1 MSEKKESSIEFE
13 ETKEE
18 QKEQVSTDINPQDI
32 NKDPA
37 TYARQVA
44 AQRADEY
51 DKMAGFSVP
60 RDFVM
65 LPSKGMIY
73 PEGSPLHNME
83 EVEVRHL
90 TAADEDI
97 LTSRALLR
105 SGKAIDTMLSNVL
118 MNKSINVDE
127 LISGDKNAILTFLRI
142 TGYGPEYPVEIDCP
156 GCGDNI
162 KYEFDLSKLT
172 MRFLDVLPVASG
184 QNRFSFQ
191 LPSGLEIEFKLLN
204 SAEDAQITEEQEK
217 LKRTTNS
224 PLEKNVTTKYK
235 YQIVSVDNKED
246 KTFINNFV
254 NAMNLRDSRAFR
266 TYLEEIEPDVD
277 MKQDFKCRM
286 CGHTEEV
293 DIPVTV
299 GFFWPE
305 S

>member
-1 MSEKKESSIEFE
+1 MSESKTASIEFE
-13 ETKEE
+13 DEGKS
-18 QKEQVSTDINPQDI
+18 STEIDPTEINQNPE
-32 NKDPA
+32 A
-37 TYARQVA
+37 YARKIA
-44 AQRADEY
+44 AERATEY
-51 DKMAGFSVP
+51 DQMAGFSVP

-65 LPSKGMIY
+65 ITSKGRIY
-73 PEGSPLHNME
+73 TQSSPLHNVE

-118 MNKSINVDE
+118 MNKSINVEE

-156 GCGDNI
+156 SCGENI

-172 MRFLDVLPVASG
+172 MKFLDIEPTAAGENKFNFL
-184 QNRFSFQ
+184 
-191 LPSGLEIEFKLLN
+191 LPSGVEVDFKLLN
-204 SAEDAQITEEQEK
+204 SAEDAKITEEQDK

-224 PLEKNVTTKYK
+224 PLERNVTTKYK
-235 YQIVSVDNKED
+235 HQIIAVNGNEEQI
-246 KTFINNFV
+246 TINNFV
-254 NAMNLRDSRAFR
+254 DTMNLRDSRAFR
-266 TYLEEIEPDVD
+266 TFLEELEPDVN
-277 MKQDFKCRM
+277 MEQDFKCRM

-293 DIPVTV
+293 EIPVTT

>member
-1 MSEKKESSIEFE
+1 MSESKTASIEFE
-13 ETKEE
+13 DESKS
-18 QKEQVSTDINPQDI
+18 STEINPTEISQ
-32 NKDPA
+32 NPEE
-37 TYARQVA
+37 YARKVA
-44 AQRADEY
+44 SDRATED

-65 LPSKGMIY
+65 IPSKGRIY
-73 PEGSPLHNME
+73 PQSSPLHNVE
-83 EVEVRHL
+83 EIEVRHL

-118 MNKSINVDE
+118 MNKSINVEE

-156 GCGDNI
+156 GCGENI
-162 KYEFDLSKLT
+162 KHEFDLSQLT
-172 MRFLDVLPVASG
+172 MRFLDVDPISAG
-184 QNRFSFQ
+184 ENRFSFV
-191 LPSGLEIEFKLLN
+191 LPSGVEIHFKLLN
-204 SAEDAQITEEQEK
+204 SAEDAKITDEQDK
-217 LKRTTNS
+217 LKRATNS

-235 YQIVSVDNKED
+235 HQIISVNGNEEQIS
-246 KTFINNFV
+246 INNFV
-254 NAMNLRDSRAFR
+254 DTMNLRDSRAFR
-266 TYLEEIEPDVD
+266 TFLEELEPDVN
-277 MKQDFKCRM
+277 MEQEFKCRM

-293 DIPVTV
+293 EIPVTT

>member
-1 MSEKKESSIEFE
+1 MSESKTASIEFE
-13 ETKEE
+13 DEGKS
-18 QKEQVSTDINPQDI
+18 STEINPAEI
-32 NKDPA
+32 NQNPEE
-37 TYARQVA
+37 YARKIA
-44 AQRADEY
+44 AERATEY

-65 LPSKGMIY
+65 IPSKGRIY
-73 PEGSPLHNME
+73 PQSSPLHNVE

-118 MNKSINVDE
+118 MNKSINVEE

-156 GCGDNI
+156 ACGENI

-172 MRFLDVLPVASG
+172 MKFLDIDPTAAG
-184 QNRFSFQ
+184 ENKFNFI
-191 LPSGLEIEFKLLN
+191 LPSGVEIDFKLLN
-204 SAEDAQITEEQEK
+204 SAEDAKITEEQDK

-235 YQIVSVDNKED
+235 HQIVAVNGNEEQI
-246 KTFINNFV
+246 TINNFV
-254 NAMNLRDSRAFR
+254 DTMNLRDSRAFR
-266 TYLEEIEPDVD
+266 TYLEELEPDVN
-277 MKQDFKCRM
+277 MEQDFKCRM

-293 DIPVTV
+293 EIPVTT